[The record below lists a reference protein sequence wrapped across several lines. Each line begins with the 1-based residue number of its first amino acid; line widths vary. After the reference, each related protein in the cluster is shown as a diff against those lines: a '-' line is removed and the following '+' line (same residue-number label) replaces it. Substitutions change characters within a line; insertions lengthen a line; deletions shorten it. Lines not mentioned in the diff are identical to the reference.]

1 MSDTDVS
8 ELDPRERETIPPP
21 PPPTEPPPEPD
32 ALDELRRALAHC
44 SNLCIEVL
52 QRLDLGER
60 RFAHNE
66 RRLDKIERHLGIKAA
81 E

>member
-1 MSDTDVS
+1 MNEERKDTDVS
-8 ELDPRERETIPPP
+8 ELDVARERD
-21 PPPTEPPPEPD
+21 TEPPPKPD
-32 ALDELRRALAHC
+32 SLDELRHALAHC
-44 SNLCIEVL
+44 SNLCIDVL

-66 RRLDKIERHLGIKAA
+66 RRLSKIERHLGIEAA

>member
-1 MSDTDVS
+1 MSDTDVD
-8 ELDPRERETIPPP
+8 ELDPHERITKDPPP
-21 PPPTEPPPEPD
+21 PD

-60 RFAHNE
+60 RFAHAE
-66 RRLDKIERHLGIKAA
+66 RRLDKIERHLGIEAA